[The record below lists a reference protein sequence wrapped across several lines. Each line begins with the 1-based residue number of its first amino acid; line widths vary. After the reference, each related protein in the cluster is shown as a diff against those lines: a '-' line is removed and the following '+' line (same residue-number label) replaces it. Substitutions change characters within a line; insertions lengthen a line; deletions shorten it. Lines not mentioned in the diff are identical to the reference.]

1 MKKIFLSL
9 ILFFILVSLPIYA
22 ATRILLPDWLKEKVS
37 VSLPM
42 GTELH
47 VGKVSSLY
55 DLTILYEDVV
65 YQTPTYKMEFDK
77 FFIEPRVDM
86 NSPLVL
92 KVETLELTTELN
104 NATFRNLEIK
114 IVFPDISFDDVLL
127 DGQISQIEGPYKS
140 ILLDS
145 KFIFEGLK
153 KANKILDFKIENF
166 SSEIVTSKVVLK
178 LKANKMVSKLHFN
191 EKLSLTSNANN
202 VGFELVLE
210 DPNPISRT
218 LESQNVSLDFDFV
231 KTNVWNLPIRF
242 RASSIL
248 SPRGHVVDTGELNA
262 RGRWNEAS
270 LDCNL
275 SEMLTFSEN
284 CGKMID
290 VLDLSIS
297 LEDKNGNVNF
307 KGNGFCVAPKSGC
320 RQRINSEISSKS
332 TAEIFSQFMSSGLIN
347 PLVGGVILGGL
358 LGSPS
363 AVNQEY
369 DHSIQLDMIGS
380 QILLN
385 GKPLI

>member
-332 TAEIFSQFMSSGLIN
+332 TAEIFSQIMSSGLIN

>member
-1 MKKIFLSL
+1 MKRIFLSL

-22 ATRILLPDWLKEKVS
+22 ATRIFLPDWLKEKVS
-37 VSLPM
+37 MSLPM
-42 GTELH
+42 DTELL

-65 YQTPTYKMEFDK
+65 YKTPTYQMEFDK

-92 KVETLELTTELN
+92 RVETLELTTELN

-166 SSEIVTSKVVLK
+166 SSEIIMSQAVLK
-178 LKANKMVSKLHFN
+178 LKANDVGSKLQFN
-191 EKLSLTSNANN
+191 EKVSLTSQAKN
-202 VGFELVLE
+202 VGVELVLE
-210 DPNPISRT
+210 DSNFISRT
-218 LESQNVSLDFDFV
+218 LESKNVSLDFDFV
-231 KTNVWNLPIRF
+231 KTNSWTLPLRF
-242 RASSIL
+242 QASSIS
-248 SPRGHVVDTGELNA
+248 SPRGHVVNSGELNA
-262 RGRWNEAS
+262 RGRWNEES
-270 LDCNL
+270 LNCNL
-275 SEMLTFSEN
+275 SEMLAFSGN

-290 VLDLSIS
+290 VLDVSIS
-297 LEDKNGNVNF
+297 LKDKTGNVNF
-307 KGNGFCVAPKSGC
+307 NGNGFCVAPKSGC
-320 RQRINSEISSKS
+320 RQQINSEISSKS
-332 TAEIFSQFMSSGLIN
+332 TAEIFSQIMSSGLIN

-358 LGSPS
+358 LGSPAS
-363 AVNQEY
+363 VNLDY

-380 QILLN
+380 RVLLN